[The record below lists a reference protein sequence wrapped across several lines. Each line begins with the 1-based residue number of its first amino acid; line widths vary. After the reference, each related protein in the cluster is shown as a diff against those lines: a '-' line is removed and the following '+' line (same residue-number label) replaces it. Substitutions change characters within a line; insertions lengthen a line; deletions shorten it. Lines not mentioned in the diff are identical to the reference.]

1 MTRPMRLFLLFL
13 IICLS
18 ACSSAPA
25 EEKKEGE
32 SKAAAETPAT
42 QENPMVKATENAAK
56 SAEAEKPAQDAAAPG
71 RKAAGED
78 KNPSALAAQPL
89 SAEEAKLADRTV
101 AFSNQA
107 RDILNGGVYAA
118 VETLNKNARRY
129 LETWKLDKRP
139 RLPARHTSST
149 RLRPPAGIFDKAE
162 EESLASA
169 LDSMDRAINNILDHY
184 KSLEKYV
191 ADSSIVDDGE
201 KGLELCEKLAQAHTQ
216 YISARK
222 TWMEITEAKAALAEK
237 KLMRDHPLQRQI
249 LAAQNI
255 FAQMREVRDTLAA
268 EPVNRQAL
276 GATAKAM
283 EAVIE
288 EGGHPPFQASPSL
301 ERLYKAF
308 LKDARQYCQILNRGV
323 LEGFHNVQKR
333 ELDAARQK
341 CGSSYNEF
349 ARAVNK
355 MSDRAGL

>member
-1 MTRPMRLFLLFL
+1 MTRHMRFFLLFL
-13 IICLS
+13 IICLF

-32 SKAAAETPAT
+32 RKAAVETPAP
-42 QENPMVKATENAAK
+42 QENAAVKTRENADK
-56 SAEAEKPAQDAAAPG
+56 SAEDEPASGAAAASG
-71 RKAAGED
+71 QEKAGEA
-78 KNPSALAAQPL
+78 KNSPASAAPPL
-89 SAEEAKLADRTV
+89 SEEEAKLADRTV

-107 RDILNGGVYAA
+107 RDILNGGFYSS
-118 VETLNKNARRY
+118 VEILNNNAKRY

-139 RLPARHTSST
+139 RLPAKFASNP

-162 EESLASA
+162 EASLTAA
-169 LDSMDRAINNILDHY
+169 LDSMDKAINNMLDHY

-191 ADSSIVDDGE
+191 ADSTIVDDGK

-222 TWMEITEAKAALAEK
+222 TWLEIAEAKAAGAEE
-237 KLMRDHPLQRQI
+237 KLLRDHPLQRQI

-255 FAQMREVRDTLAA
+255 FAQMREVKDTLAA

-276 GATAKAM
+276 GAAAKAL

-288 EGGHPPFQASPSL
+288 EGGRPPFQASPSL

-308 LKDARQYCQILNRGV
+308 LKDALQYCQILNRGV

-333 ELDAARQK
+333 ELGAAREK

-355 MSDRAGL
+355 MSDRAGP